1 MNFPHVSSRLVRHA
15 RLSRARWPLLVLAGL
30 LAASAGSSTWA
41 QSSGSGSAGS
51 MGSGSGSS
59 PSSQGAPVA
68 QPGTGTRNTPEKPR
82 LVRADRKFIEEAAA
96 SGQMEVQAAQLAST
110 RASDKAV
117 KDFAATLADHHAS
130 ANSELMQLAASLG
143 IELPPGPPRA
153 MRNELE
159 KLAKRTGT
167 EFDREYVKEIGVKE
181 HERDIKRFQKASK
194 EVKDPQ
200 LKAWIDKTLPG
211 LQAHL
216 AAAQKLPQA
225 GSEAAASTKAQQQR
239 MGAGTEPSG
248 SGRTGAGGS
257 SGTSSG
263 SGGAGSGSSG
273 GNTTAP
279 YGR

>member
-1 MNFPHVSSRLVRHA
+1 MNFPHVSSRLSSPA
-15 RLSRARWPLLVLAGL
+15 RLSRARWPSLLLAGL
-30 LAASAGSSTWA
+30 LAASAGSTWA
-41 QSSGSGSAGS
+41 QSSGSGSSGS
-51 MGSGSGSS
+51 MGSGSSS
-59 PSSQGAPVA
+59 SSSSQGAPVA
-68 QPGTGTRNTPEKPR
+68 QPGTGTRNTPEKSR
-82 LVRADRKFIEEAAA
+82 LSRADRKFIEEAAA
-96 SGQMEVQAAQLAST
+96 SGQMEVQAAQLAAT

-117 KDFAATLADHHAS
+117 KDYASTLADQHAS

-143 IELPPGPPRA
+143 VELPPSPPRA

-159 KLAKRTGT
+159 KLGKRTGAD
-167 EFDREYVKEIGVKE
+167 FDREYVKEVGVKE

-194 EVKDPQ
+194 DVKEPQ

-211 LQAHL
+211 LEAHL

-239 MGAGTEPSG
+239 MGAGAQPSG
-248 SGRTGAGGS
+248 SGGTGAGGS